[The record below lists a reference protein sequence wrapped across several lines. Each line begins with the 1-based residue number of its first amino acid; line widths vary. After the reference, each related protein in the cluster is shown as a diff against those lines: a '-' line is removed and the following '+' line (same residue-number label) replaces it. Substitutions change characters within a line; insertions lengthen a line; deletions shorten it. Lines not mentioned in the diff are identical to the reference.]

1 MRSGCLLALASLL
14 PLLAAS
20 PSLAQDAPA
29 PAQAEEGADLVVV
42 EGVADNDLLNVR
54 ATASAAGKVVAR
66 MQNGSVLHN
75 RGCGEFNGARWCQIV
90 SADDPGVTGWVAGRY
105 LRELVMDAAA
115 ELPAEAGGQSAEG
128 GGLAANFDATAQ
140 IPCARY
146 YGQPMTQC
154 SAAATRGGTNGEATV
169 TVSWPDG
176 GERVIYF
183 RNGRAD
189 ESDAPDPLSYTREAD
204 LNMIRIGKSERFE
217 IPDTLPFGG

>member
-1 MRSGCLLALASLL
+1 LLALASLL
-14 PLLAAS
+14 PLFGAGS
-20 PSLAQDAPA
+20 SVAQDAAA
-29 PAQAEEGADLVVV
+29 PARAGEGADLVVV

-54 ATASAAGKVVAR
+54 ATASAGGKVVAR

-105 LRELVMDAAA
+105 LREIIMEAAA
-115 ELPAEAGGQSAEG
+115 ELPVEGGGQPADG
-128 GGLAANFDATAQ
+128 GGLAANFEATGQ

-154 SAAATRGGTNGEATV
+154 SAAATRGTDGEATV

-176 GERVIYF
+176 GTRVIFF

-217 IPDTLPFGG
+217 IPDTLPFGS